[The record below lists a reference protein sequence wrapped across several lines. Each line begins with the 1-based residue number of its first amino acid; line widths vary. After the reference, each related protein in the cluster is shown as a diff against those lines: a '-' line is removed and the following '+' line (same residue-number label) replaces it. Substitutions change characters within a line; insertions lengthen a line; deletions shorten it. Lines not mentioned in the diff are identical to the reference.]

1 MCTTVCRILWIDYNH
16 WRERR
21 TWECYF
27 QHCNYL
33 YYSVSQFNHIYI
45 FIMDWLLLG
54 YELFCTM
61 YIIPINVNL
70 MFIRKIH
77 NKALKGTRLL
87 VALTMLTYNRV
98 SRLQSEC
105 ELRQKYFYLRDI
117 YKIFMF
123 PWDKTKQEISKE
135 G

>member
-1 MCTTVCRILWIDYNH
+1 MN
-16 WRERR
+16 
-21 TWECYF
+21 
-27 QHCNYL
+27 
-33 YYSVSQFNHIYI
+33 
-45 FIMDWLLLG
+45 WLLFG

-123 PWDKTKQEISKE
+123 PWDKTKQEIPKE

>member
-1 MCTTVCRILWIDYNH
+1 MCTTVCRVLWIDYNN
-16 WRERR
+16 WRER

-33 YYSVSQFNHIYI
+33 YYSVSKFNHIYI
-45 FIMDWLLLG
+45 FIMNWLLFG

-123 PWDKTKQEISKE
+123 PWDKTKQEIPKE

>member
-1 MCTTVCRILWIDYNH
+1 M
-16 WRERR
+16 
-21 TWECYF
+21 
-27 QHCNYL
+27 
-33 YYSVSQFNHIYI
+33 
-45 FIMDWLLLG
+45 LG

-123 PWDKTKQEISKE
+123 P
-135 G
+135 